1 MTRLFSVV
9 ITSHLCWQFS
19 IFFICTCFYPPS
31 LSPSVV
37 RPFWRTF
44 KCFLP
49 AEIGGGGH
57 LGPDRL
63 SAPPLF
69 RVSGFTLRLLR
80 LFRRCS
86 AAFPRHTLYR
96 CLYLRGLGR
105 SRHCRILSHTVLE
118 QCFRYRLL
126 VFSATSFF
134 SPRLI
139 CAFSINL
146 TYWHLIV
153 ITWFFLH
160 GGLIYGSLVDI
171 ECLPHSPSLPVAHPC
186 HSAGSH
192 ITERSNWRNRV
203 FLTLRCCITPR
214 IPLFVARGFRG
225 REHYRSK

>member
-146 TYWHLIV
+146 TYWHLIA
-153 ITWFFLH
+153 ITQFL
-160 GGLIYGSLVDI
+160 
-171 ECLPHSPSLPVAHPC
+171 P
-186 HSAGSH
+186 
-192 ITERSNWRNRV
+192 
-203 FLTLRCCITPR
+203 
-214 IPLFVARGFRG
+214 PLGINLLLFG
-225 REHYRSK
+225 RYRTSTSFALNSRFPLKSSCRKSQSGAAE